1 MTEQPKMKNLMRL
14 TERGPQ
20 CFKPQN
26 EDGQR
31 IQCSFSLL
39 CALLH
44 NDKCPLFFLFFL
56 FFYFYFYFAED
67 YNSFFFFFIVN
78 SLFTVAG

>member
-14 TERGPQ
+14 TESGPQ

-44 NDKCPLFFLFFL
+44 NDKCPLFFFIFLFLFLLCRGLQQLFFFL
-56 FFYFYFYFAED
+56 
-67 YNSFFFFFIVN
+67 
-78 SLFTVAG
+78 

>member
-14 TERGPQ
+14 TESGPQ

-44 NDKCPLFFLFFL
+44 NDKCPL
-56 FFYFYFYFAED
+56 YFYFYFAED
-67 YNSFFFFFIVN
+67 YNSFFFSCELSFYCGW
-78 SLFTVAG
+78 LDL